1 MPATLSAAMERLM
14 RFRSLCWLPS
24 RRQCSAG
31 STVRLLA
38 APIALLAAIRCLFH
52 NAILF
57 AMPLSAAVQRLLP
70 YAILLAM
77 LVALLAALEFLMRLH
92 SLLSR
97 RKSCAGLRVFVFR
110 APRRAVNSLPGHYAW
125 LRRRAVLLRLRR
137 SGFAFPASSLGW
149 VLLALSRSAA
159 LHSLQTAFLFS
170 CEVVCMEPLCA
181 PVGSFLPVPGSVLC
195 FHLH

>member
-1 MPATLSAAMERLM
+1 
-14 RFRSLCWLPS
+14 
-24 RRQCSAG
+24 
-31 STVRLLA
+31 VRLLA

-77 LVALLAALEFLMRLH
+77 PVALSAALEFLMRLH

-110 APRRAVNSLPGHYAW
+110 APRLAVNFLPGNYAW
-125 LRRRAVLLRLRR
+125 LRRQQAVLLRLRR
-137 SGFAFPASSLGW
+137 SGFEFPASSLGW

-159 LHSLQTAFLFS
+159 LHSLQTAFL
-170 CEVVCMEPLCA
+170 
-181 PVGSFLPVPGSVLC
+181 GSFLPVPGFVLF

>member
-1 MPATLSAAMERLM
+1 MCFKPPACRPIRLRVALSAAFQCGFHVVISFATTLSFPHAHSFAMPATLSAAMERLM
-14 RFRSLCWLPS
+14 RFHSLCWLPS

-31 STVRLLA
+31 YTVRLLA
-38 APIALLAAIRCLFH
+38 APIALLAAIRCFFH

-110 APRRAVNSLPGHYAW
+110 AARSISCRA
-125 LRRRAVLLRLRR
+125 
-137 SGFAFPASSLGW
+137 
-149 VLLALSRSAA
+149 
-159 LHSLQTAFLFS
+159 T
-170 CEVVCMEPLCA
+170 M
-181 PVGSFLPVPGSVLC
+181 PGSVAEPSSYACAAAVLS
-195 FHLH
+195 FQPPA